1 MKRIEKE
8 LKKSASSAVPEL
20 LCPCGGEQALRA
32 AVFGGADAV
41 YLGGTAFNARMN
53 AANFDRGALERS
65 VAFCHSRGVRVYVT
79 LNTLVTDRMI
89 PEALSFAAF
98 LYNIGVDA
106 LIVADCGLSHLIR
119 EQFADFELHA
129 STQFSIHSLEGVRWL
144 AERGFRRA
152 VVARELSRRSL
163 EKICRESPIEI
174 EVFVH
179 GALCAGHSGQCLMS
193 SFLGGR
199 SGNRGE
205 CAQPCRMTYNGAHPL
220 SLKDLCLAGHIEE
233 LIAMGA
239 SSLKIEG
246 RMKTPAYVYN
256 VARVFRRLLDER
268 RNADEKE
275 IASLARVFSRG
286 GFTDGYFTGR
296 MKDMTGVRREE
307 DKRASGAVGTSFADL
322 APKRIPVTVVRE
334 RVTEPPKPVLP
345 VRPEQKKV
353 FSARFSSA
361 GQIAGEDF
369 FDLVYLPL
377 FHWEKGAC
385 TGVVLPSVV
394 TDAEAPSVRARL
406 ETAAANGIKHVLI
419 GNPGHIALADGLG
432 LTLHG
437 DFRLNVQNSFA
448 SVYSGIFA
456 DLIVSPELNLAQIR
470 DLRIRKSV
478 VVYGRIPLMLL
489 ERRAGAPS
497 LRDSRG
503 AVFPVAAEGARDL
516 VLNSVPVYMAD
527 REAQLR
533 EAGIA
538 DRHFFFTDESRAQAA
553 RIVEAYSKGLPAS
566 GAIRRIR

>member
-1 MKRIEKE
+1 MKRNENE
-8 LKKSASSAVPEL
+8 LNRQRFSAVPEL

-53 AANFDRGALERS
+53 AGNFDKASLERS

-89 PEALSFAAF
+89 PEALDFAAF

-106 LIVADCGLSHLIR
+106 LIVADCGLSLLIR
-119 EQFADFELHA
+119 ERIPDFELHA
-129 STQFSIHSLEGVRWL
+129 STQFSVHSLDGVRWL
-144 AERGFRRA
+144 ADQGFRRA

-163 EKICRESPIEI
+163 ETICRESPIEI

-179 GALCAGHSGQCLMS
+179 GALCACHSGQCLMS

-205 CAQPCRMTYNGAHPL
+205 CAQPCRMSYNGAHPL

-233 LIAMGA
+233 LISIGA
-239 SSLKIEG
+239 ASLKIEG
-246 RMKTPAYVYN
+246 RMKSPAYVYN
-256 VARVFRRLLDER
+256 VTLVYRRLLDER

-275 IASLARVFSRG
+275 IAALARVFSRG

-296 MKDMTGVRREE
+296 LKDMSGVRSEA
-307 DKRASGAVGTSFADL
+307 DKRASGTVVASSDDRAPHRPPL
-322 APKRIPVTVVRE
+322 AVVRE
-334 RVTEPPKPVLP
+334 RRPAPEKPLLP
-345 VRPEQKKV
+345 ARPEQKPCL
-353 FSARFSSA
+353 SARFSSA
-361 GQIAGEDF
+361 KQIVGEDF

-377 FHWEKGAC
+377 FRFEKGVC
-385 TGVVLPSVV
+385 RGVVLPSVV
-394 TDAEAPSVRARL
+394 TDAEAPAVRERL
-406 ETAAANGIKHVLI
+406 ELAAANGAEHVLI
-419 GNPGHIALADGLG
+419 GNPGHIRLTDGLG

-448 SVYSGIFA
+448 GVYSSVFS

-470 DLRIRKSV
+470 DLRIRKTV
-478 VVYGRIPLMLL
+478 IVYGRIPLMLL
-489 ERRAGAPS
+489 ERRLAVPS

-503 AVFPVAAEGARDL
+503 AVFPVSAEGARDL
-516 VLNSVPVYMAD
+516 VLNSVPIYMAD
-527 REAQLR
+527 MTSKLKD
-533 EAGIA
+533 AGVIG
-538 DRHFFFTDESRAQAA
+538 RHFFFTDESPVQAA
-553 RIVEAYSKGLPAS
+553 RIVDAYRKGLPAPA
-566 GAIRRIR
+566 GIRRIR